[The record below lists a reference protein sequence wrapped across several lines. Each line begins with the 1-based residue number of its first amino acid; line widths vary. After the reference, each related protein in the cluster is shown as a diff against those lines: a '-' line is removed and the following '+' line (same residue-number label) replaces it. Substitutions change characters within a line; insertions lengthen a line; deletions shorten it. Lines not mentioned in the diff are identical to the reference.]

1 MNIEFSGRT
10 AIVTGAAHGI
20 GRAIVHRLAAAGAQV
35 WACDILPDELQETV
49 DATEPAM
56 GGSVQS
62 SVTDVSN
69 LQAVA
74 DLASKASARTGRV
87 DILVHSA
94 GGTRGQA
101 GQPLETIT
109 QEQWNA
115 IFDVN
120 LKGAFI
126 CAQAVVPGMKKAGKG
141 SILLISS
148 GAGLGV
154 SLTGIQ
160 AYASSKA
167 GQIGLVRQLSH
178 ELGPFGITV
187 NSVAPGFI
195 RSNPTTERQWEAMG
209 PDGQKLLMQSI
220 PIKRPGSPDDIAYAV
235 MFLVSDYASY
245 VTGQTLSVNGGPRR

>member
-10 AIVTGAAHGI
+10 ALVTGAAHGI
-20 GRAIVHRLAAAGAQV
+20 GRAIVHGLAAAGAQV
-35 WACDILPDELQETV
+35 WACDILPDELQKSV
-49 DATEPAM
+49 DAAEPAM
-56 GGSVQS
+56 GGSVHS
-62 SVTDVSN
+62 SITDVSN
-69 LQAVA
+69 PQAVA
-74 DLASKASARTGRV
+74 DMASRASARTGRV

-94 GGTRGQA
+94 GGTGGQA
-101 GQPLETIT
+101 GQPIEAVT
-109 QEQWNA
+109 QEQWQA

-126 CAQAVVPGMKKAGKG
+126 CAQAVVPGMKEAGKG

-160 AYASSKA
+160 AYASAKA
-167 GQIGLVRQLSH
+167 GQIGLVRQLAH

-195 RSNPTTERQWEAMG
+195 RSNPTTEKQWEAMG
-209 PDGQKLLMQSI
+209 PDGQERLMQSI
-220 PIKRPGSPDDIAYAV
+220 PIKRPGSPDDIAYSV

>member
-10 AIVTGAAHGI
+10 ALVTGAAHGI

-35 WACDILPDELQETV
+35 WACDILPEALQETV
-49 DATEPAM
+49 DTARPQM

-62 SVTDVSN
+62 SVTDVSDAA
-69 LQAVA
+69 AVSA
-74 DLASKASARTGRV
+74 LVDKASARSGRV

-101 GQPLETIT
+101 GQPIETVT
-109 QEQWNA
+109 QGQWQT

-167 GQIGLVRQLSH
+167 GQIGLVRQLAH

-209 PDGQKLLMQSI
+209 SDGQERLMQSI
-220 PIKRPGSPDDIAYAV
+220 PVKRPGKPDDIAYAV